1 MRSKRAIAGG
11 ITLSLLTAFAGGY
24 WVSRARASGPPQTAP
39 LTYSGVISDMNGVPL
54 TGSKMILLGLY
65 AAATGGNVL
74 CSSVPTTVTLVGGAF
89 QLPLMDNCTP
99 IINAM
104 PDLWIDVF
112 VDSVSVG
119 RAKLGA
125 VPYAI
130 EAAHAASAT
139 FATNAQTAASAQAVA
154 PGAVANNLTYISVRK
169 SELAYPGD
177 NPDVYH
183 CIDEGDS
190 IVDCYCPSGTVLS
203 SGGAIAYDLADPD
216 VSTRA
221 SVIRAS
227 HPVSTT
233 IWEFVCAAADGSD
246 AYCQDYFILCSR
258 IGPSTPPA

>member
-1 MRSKRAIAGG
+1 MRSKRVIAGG
-11 ITLSLLTAFAGGY
+11 ITLSLLTAFASGY

-54 TGSKMILLGLY
+54 TGSKTILLGLY

-89 QLPLMDNCTP
+89 QVPLMDNCTP
-99 IINAM
+99 FINAT

-112 VDSVSVG
+112 VDNVSVG

-139 FATNAQTAASAQAVA
+139 SATSAQTAQAVA
-154 PGAVANNLTYISVRK
+154 PGAVANNLTYISITHGYLGR
-169 SELAYPGD
+169 PGG
-177 NPDVYH
+177 NPDLYH
-183 CIDEGDS
+183 CIDQGYEAR
-190 IVDCYCPSGTVLS
+190 VYCYCPSGTVIS
-203 SGGAIAYDLADPD
+203 SAGAVAYDPGAIDP
-216 VSTRA
+216 STKA

-227 HPVSTT
+227 HPLNTT
-233 IWEFVCAAADGSD
+233 TWEFVCAAADGSA
-246 AYCQDYFILCSR
+246 AYCVEYDILCSR